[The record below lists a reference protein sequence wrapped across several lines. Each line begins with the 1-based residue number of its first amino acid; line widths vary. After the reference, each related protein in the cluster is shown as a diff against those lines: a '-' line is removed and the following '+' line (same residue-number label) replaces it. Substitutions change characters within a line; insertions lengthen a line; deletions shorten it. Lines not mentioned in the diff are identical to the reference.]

1 MPYRSEVSHKYAF
14 HFKDSQRAKLHKSG
28 LDYTKIIIISNKEY
42 ISDETALIDNDE
54 YVETIHNIEQIKSG
68 ALKFVEDYV
77 EHVKGHRLLNTR
89 EFNRR
94 YGYST
99 LQYFHKELGVE
110 TK

>member
-1 MPYRSEVSHKYAF
+1 MPYRSEISHKYAF
-14 HFKDSQRAKLHKSG
+14 RFKDSQRAKLHKSG

-42 ISDETALIDNDE
+42 ISDDTALIDDDE

-77 EHVKGHRLLNTR
+77 EHVKGHRLLNIR

-94 YGYST
+94 YSYST